1 MIRRKFSFDN
11 TQLRAFCKKFNE
23 NFEKFDSATALE
35 LHHDELE
42 RRWNKL
48 VESFEN
54 CVTEDGDSEAAED
67 PSEITATFDEASKL
81 WQECRVKLIE
91 ATQSKLQPKI
101 HESTLVESTM
111 GHKGA
116 SSLKLP
122 PCGIQPFEGGYSN
135 WPAFRDIFQR
145 VIIKRNGLSDAQ
157 RLYHLRSKTRGG
169 ALLIVQRFELCD
181 ANFKL
186 AWEAL
191 KNRFENTR
199 ILVHQQT
206 KIFLEFK
213 SPLAKLLNQ
222 FEKSK
227 IIH

>member
-1 MIRRKFSFDN
+1 MTKKKEKVIRCKFSFDN

-101 HESTLVESTM
+101 HESTLVESTIKVRPALNFRLVAYN
-111 GHKGA
+111 H
-116 SSLKLP
+116 LKEVIQIGLP
-122 PCGIQPFEGGYSN
+122 LGIF
-135 WPAFRDIFQR
+135 
-145 VIIKRNGLSDAQ
+145 
-157 RLYHLRSKTRGG
+157 
-169 ALLIVQRFELCD
+169 
-181 ANFKL
+181 FKEWL
-186 AWEAL
+186 
-191 KNRFENTR
+191 
-199 ILVHQQT
+199 
-206 KIFLEFK
+206 
-213 SPLAKLLNQ
+213 
-222 FEKSK
+222 
-227 IIH
+227 